1 MALFII
7 MFLAS
12 PFITPYLE
20 TMNYLFQ
27 NLEQQQTLTQSNT
40 ITLILRSEFEPTW
53 CSQTHNCDNNETTF
67 KFTYIQCT
75 PKRPQCTRIQ
85 ANLDEKTLCL
95 AQIIV
100 S

>member
-27 NLEQQQTLTQSNT
+27 KLEQQQQTLTQSNT
-40 ITLILRSEFEPTW
+40 ITLIL
-53 CSQTHNCDNNETTF
+53 
-67 KFTYIQCT
+67 
-75 PKRPQCTRIQ
+75 
-85 ANLDEKTLCL
+85 
-95 AQIIV
+95 
-100 S
+100 

>member
-27 NLEQQQTLTQSNT
+27 KLEQQQTLTQSNT
-40 ITLILRSEFEPTW
+40 ITLIL
-53 CSQTHNCDNNETTF
+53 
-67 KFTYIQCT
+67 
-75 PKRPQCTRIQ
+75 
-85 ANLDEKTLCL
+85 
-95 AQIIV
+95 
-100 S
+100 